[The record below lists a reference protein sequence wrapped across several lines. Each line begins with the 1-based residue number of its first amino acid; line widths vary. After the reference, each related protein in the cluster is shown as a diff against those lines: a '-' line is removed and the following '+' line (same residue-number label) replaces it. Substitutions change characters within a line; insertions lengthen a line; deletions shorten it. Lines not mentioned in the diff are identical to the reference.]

1 MPKRS
6 MYGRSGPRTWS
17 AWSCTA
23 GRPVRTTSATSG
35 HSPRPMRRPRTTSSS
50 MPVWARPTST
60 SPRSSSRNR
69 PAMSEPSSRAASP
82 VTRYSRVSRSS
93 TEAIAAA
100 RSTRLRSR
108 AEVTRA
114 RDRSRV
120 RSTVI
125 ASARARAV
133 TSAVVSRA
141 MISTRVGR
149 PLGWGS
155 REKVMEKKRG
165 RPGSHQSRGASS
177 TDTAR
182 PVAATS
188 RTWSSNLA
196 APAWG
201 NTSPSSVPTIRT
213 PGARERATSLASS
226 MTRSGARTTAT
237 ASGLRS
243 TRAATRSRSSRSS
256 RRIVSSRPTSRKLIQ
271 APRSPPARSIGP
283 PAQRTRR
290 ATPSWPTNWT
300 WRSLTR
306 SPARTSK
313 PGRSSCQVAGTWS
326 VPAKPQIR
334 TASALAYRIRPEAW
348 TTATPS
354 ASWPRT
360 ALRVSAPTWS
370 TGAGPGGGRS
380 PRAST
385 AAVCPTARRPAML
398 GPPVPDATA
407 LALDGDADQAA
418 PLGPGA
424 VVVADVRVAEQF
436 VQHEPGV
443 GAALADPAVGD
454 HVLAGLDA
462 LGAVQLGQLAVAEE
476 LAGGAVDRLGPGDV
490 DRAGDVARPL
500 GGLLGQVVGGEL
512 LAPVLLGRADVD
524 QRGAV
529 AAADR
534 VQHLLAEG
542 PDRGVGLAHRVAA
555 ARRDVGRFAGQL
567 AALQLPGLAAAV
579 EQLDRAVPVD
589 LVVPVGVGGEP
600 VVVAPVQD
608 HGRVRGDAEGVLE
621 LGELLGRDEVAAQ
634 RVLEVGVPVD
644 GHGPAD
650 VPAGIRV
657 GVLVDLDHAQVGVVQ
672 VGGQPVGRDQQL
684 ITVGHGY
691 GCLLGQHVSVVRK
704 RPRLGS
710 GPVGQASGA
719 ATRRHGGRPAAEFP
733 VPSPIGAQARVVS
746 AAGPRRTPTGS
757 TPGWAISTIMVV
769 QAASGAGTSSTNR
782 SSKESRW
789 LSFQQTATRWSW
801 STCSATSAL

>member
-6 MYGRSGPRTWS
+6 MNGRSGPVTWS
-17 AWSCTA
+17 AWTWTA
-23 GRPVRTTSATSG
+23 GRPVRTTSPTSG
-35 HSPRPMRRPRTTSSS
+35 HSPSTMRRPNTASSS
-50 MPVWARPTST
+50 MPTWARPTST

-69 PAMSEPSSRAASP
+69 LAMSDPSSRAASP
-82 VTRYSRVSRSS
+82 VTRYSRASRSS

-155 REKVMEKKRG
+155 REEVMENQRG
-165 RPGSHQSRGASS
+165 CPGSHQSRGASS
-177 TDTAR
+177 TDTVR

-271 APRSPPARSIGP
+271 APRSPPPRSTRP
-283 PAQRTRR
+283 PAQRTQR
-290 ATPSWPTNWT
+290 ATPSRPTSWN
-300 WRSLTR
+300 WRSSTR
-306 SPARTSK
+306 SPARTRAAGQRSAGTGSPSASRTSK
-313 PGRSSCQVAGTWS
+313 LGRNSCQVSGTWS
-326 VPAKPQIR
+326 ARVNPQIR
-334 TASALAYRIRPEAW
+334 TASALAYSIRPEAW

-360 ALRVSAPTWS
+360 ALRVPAPTWS

-380 PRAST
+380 PCAST

-398 GPPVPDATA
+398 GLPCGMGLA

-424 VVVADVRVAEQF
+424 VVVADVGVAEQL
-436 VQHEPGV
+436 VQDEPGV

-454 HVLAGLDA
+454 HVLARLHP
-462 LGAVQLGQLAVAEE
+462 LGAVELGQLVVGEE

-490 DRAGDVARPL
+490 DRARDVTRPL

-512 LAPVLLGRADVD
+512 LAPVLLGRSDVD

-529 AAADR
+529 AAVDR
-534 VQHLLAEG
+534 VQHLVAEG

-555 ARRDVGRFAGQL
+555 GRRDVGRVAGQL

-608 HGRVRGDAEGVLE
+608 HGRVRGDAQGVLE

-650 VPAGIRV
+650 VPAGIGV
-657 GVLVDLDHAQVGVVQ
+657 GVLVDLDEAQVGVVQ
-672 VGGQPVGRDQQL
+672 VGGQPVGGDQQL
-684 ITVGHGY
+684 ITIGHVY
-691 GCLLGQHVSVVRK
+691 ACLLGQ
-704 RPRLGS
+704 L
-710 GPVGQASGA
+710 
-719 ATRRHGGRPAAEFP
+719 
-733 VPSPIGAQARVVS
+733 
-746 AAGPRRTPTGS
+746 
-757 TPGWAISTIMVV
+757 V
-769 QAASGAGTSSTNR
+769 QG
-782 SSKESRW
+782 
-789 LSFQQTATRWSW
+789 
-801 STCSATSAL
+801 